1 MAKWISYLYIIAATN
16 LNLSLTLS
24 LVSNTLSWPTHKCRT
39 EYGRMLCIY
48 NQGTT
53 MVLRFPLIY
62 ETNRSII
69 SRGTRPHTK
78 DYNVFICLFIPFIY
92 LIYFNPSYYLL
103 IKKKI
108 LGEIATVHTWQI
120 SDRLNYVHTKKYQK
134 RTWLLFNL
142 NIWETNRS
150 RNNAK
155 SILIL

>member
-24 LVSNTLSWPTHKCRT
+24 LVSNTLWPTHKCRT

-48 NQGTT
+48 IQGTT

-92 LIYFNPSYYLL
+92 LIYFNPSYYLP
-103 IKKKI
+103 IKKNSRWNCN
-108 LGEIATVHTWQI
+108 WQI

-134 RTWLLFNL
+134 RNRLPIIL
-142 NIWETNRS
+142 NVWETNRS
-150 RNNAK
+150 RTNAK
-155 SILIL
+155 SIQIL